1 MLGVWRLQ
9 LLREISRRGSIKA
22 AAEAMEVT
30 PSAVSQQL
38 AILERE
44 AGVQLL
50 EKVGR
55 RVRLTDA
62 ALRLVRHADTITG
75 AIAAAEADLAGMR
88 EAVTGTLRIAAFPTA
103 ARAVMPPVMTALSH
117 VHPGLR
123 VTLRDLEADESL
135 TALQNDEIDIAIV
148 DDYGEGSRVTDP
160 GLSVCE
166 FMRDPIYLAVDDGAR
181 TAPAPAT
188 FGADVGEPSAMTDG
202 LKSRASAPSASFPAR
217 SAGSARKSPPAGE
230 ARLEEF
236 RDAFWIM
243 DTDNSHLSRVTVR
256 ACRDAGFE
264 PHIRSSCKDF
274 SVIIALVEAGLG
286 VGVLP
291 GLALLDRPVR
301 ARVRPISPPLAR
313 RISSVIRPERRA
325 HPMIVSAL
333 AELERFGAAYVPP
346 LSGPAE

>member
-22 AAEAMEVT
+22 AAEAMQVT

-44 AGVQLL
+44 AGLQLL
-50 EKVGR
+50 EKSGR
-55 RVRLTDA
+55 RVRLTEA
-62 ALRLVRHADTITG
+62 AQRLVRHADAITG
-75 AIAAAEADLAGMR
+75 AIAAAEADLASMQQ
-88 EAVTGTLRIAAFPTA
+88 AVTGTLRIAAFPTA
-103 ARAVMPPVMTALSH
+103 ARAIMPPVMTALSH
-117 VHPGLR
+117 LHPELR

-135 TALQNDEIDIAIV
+135 TALRNDEIDIAIV
-148 DDYGEGSRVTDP
+148 DDYGDGSRVTDP
-160 GLSVCE
+160 GLEVCE
-166 FMRDPIYLAVDDGAR
+166 FMRDLIYLA
-181 TAPAPAT
+181 TATGPAT
-188 FGADVGEPSAMTDG
+188 ATGTAAAGKVRPSATG
-202 LKSRASAPSASFPAR
+202 AVIPPHRT
-217 SAGSARKSPPAGE
+217 PPAGE

-243 DTDNSHLSRVTVR
+243 DTDNSHLSRVVLQE
-256 ACRDAGFE
+256 CRRLGFE
-264 PHIRSSCKDF
+264 PHTRSSCKDF

-301 ARVRPISPPLAR
+301 ARVRPIAPPLAR
-313 RISSVIRPERRA
+313 RISSVIRPERRS

-333 AELERFGAAYVPP
+333 AELEQFGASYVPEF
-346 LSGPAE
+346 GGAGE

>member
-22 AAEAMEVT
+22 AAEAMQIT

-44 AGVQLL
+44 AGVELL
-50 EKVGR
+50 EKSGR

-62 ALRLVRHADTITG
+62 GLRLVRHADTITG
-75 AIAAAEADLAGMR
+75 AIVAAEADLASMQS
-88 EAVTGTLRIAAFPTA
+88 AVTGTLRVAAFPTA
-103 ARAVMPPVMTALSH
+103 ARAVMPPVMTALSRL
-117 VHPGLR
+117 HPELR

-135 TALQNDEIDIAIV
+135 TALQNDEIDLAIV
-148 DDYGEGSRVTDP
+148 DDYGDGSRVTDP
-160 GLSVCE
+160 GLEVCE
-166 FMRDPIYLAVDDGAR
+166 FMRDPIYLAAAG
-181 TAPAPAT
+181 PAT
-188 FGADVGEPSAMTDG
+188 GEVGEPPASGVDMDV
-202 LKSRASAPSASFPAR
+202 RASAIHGRTPTR
-217 SAGSARKSPPAGE
+217 GRPPAGQ

-236 RDAFWIM
+236 RDAVWIM
-243 DTDNSHLSRVTVR
+243 DTDNSHLSQVIRR
-256 ACRDAGFE
+256 ACRASGFE
-264 PHIRSSCKDF
+264 PHVRSSCKDF

-301 ARVRPISPPLAR
+301 AQVRPIGPPLAR
-313 RISSVIRPERRA
+313 RLSSVIRPERRS

-333 AELERFGAAYVPP
+333 AELERFGATYAPEF
-346 LSGPAE
+346 GRAGQ

>member
-22 AAEAMEVT
+22 AAEAMEIT

-50 EKVGR
+50 EKSGR
-55 RVRLTDA
+55 RVRLTEA
-62 ALRLVRHADTITG
+62 AQRLVRHADTITG
-75 AIAAAEADLAGMR
+75 AIAAAEADLASMQQ
-88 EAVTGTLRIAAFPTA
+88 AVTGTLRVSAFPTA
-103 ARAVMPPVMTALSH
+103 ARAVMPPVMAALSRL
-117 VHPGLR
+117 HPELR

-135 TALQNDEIDIAIV
+135 TALKNDEIDIAIV
-148 DDYGEGSRVTDP
+148 DDYGDGSRVADP
-160 GLSVCE
+160 GLEVCE
-166 FMRDPIYLAVDDGAR
+166 FMRDLIYLAT
-181 TAPAPAT
+181 TATTAAAP
-188 FGADVGEPSAMTDG
+188 GKGRPSATG
-202 LKSRASAPSASFPAR
+202 AVSPTQRT
-217 SAGSARKSPPAGE
+217 PPAGE

-236 RDAFWIM
+236 RNAFWIM
-243 DTDNSHLSRVTVR
+243 DTDNSHLSRVVLQ
-256 ACRDAGFE
+256 ACRRLGFE
-264 PHIRSSCKDF
+264 PHIRSSCRDF

-301 ARVRPISPPLAR
+301 AQVRPIAPPLAR
-313 RISSVIRPERRA
+313 RISSVIRPERRS

-333 AELERFGAAYVPP
+333 AELERFGAGYAPEFGGV
-346 LSGPAE
+346 GE

>member
-22 AAEAMEVT
+22 AAEAMEIT

-38 AILERE
+38 GILERE
-44 AGVQLL
+44 AGIQLL
-50 EKVGR
+50 EKTGR

-75 AIAAAEADLAGMR
+75 AIAAAEAELASLH
-88 EAVTGTLRIAAFPTA
+88 EVVTGTLRVAAFPTA
-103 ARAVMPPVMTALSH
+103 ARAVMPSVMTALSRI
-117 VHPGLR
+117 HPELR

-135 TALQNDEIDIAIV
+135 MALRNDEIDIAIV
-148 DDYGEGSRVTDP
+148 DDYEDGSRVTDP
-160 GLSVCE
+160 GLEVCE
-166 FMRDPIYLAVDDGAR
+166 FMRDPIYLAVATGSNAG
-181 TAPAPAT
+181 APAAN
-188 FGADVGEPSAMTDG
+188 
-202 LKSRASAPSASFPAR
+202 ASTPGGSKE
-217 SAGSARKSPPAGE
+217 GSAPAGE
-230 ARLEEF
+230 ARLDAF

-256 ACRDAGFE
+256 ACRAQGFE
-264 PHIRSSCKDF
+264 PHVRSSCKDF

-301 ARVRPISPPLAR
+301 ARVRPIAPPLAR
-313 RISSVIRPERRA
+313 RISWVIRPERRS
-325 HPMIVSAL
+325 HPMVVSAV
-333 AELERFGAAYVPP
+333 AELERFGASYLPP
-346 LSGPAE
+346 LAD

>member
-44 AGVQLL
+44 AGVALL
-50 EKVGR
+50 ERSGR
-55 RVRLTDA
+55 RIRLTDA
-62 ALRLVRHADTITG
+62 GLRLARHADTITG
-75 AIAAAEADLAGMR
+75 AIATAEADLASMQQL
-88 EAVTGTLRIAAFPTA
+88 VTGTLRVAAFPTA
-103 ARAVMPPVMTALSH
+103 ARAVMPAVMTALSRQ
-117 VHPGLR
+117 HPELR
-123 VTLRDLEADESL
+123 VTLRDFEADESL
-135 TALQNDEIDIAIV
+135 TALKNDEIDIAIV
-148 DDYGEGSRVTDP
+148 DDYGDGSRVTDRT
-160 GLSVCE
+160 LEVCE
-166 FMRDPIYLAVDDGAR
+166 FMRDPIYLAVAGGPAESDRETPESDRATKVR
-181 TAPAPAT
+181 APA
-188 FGADVGEPSAMTDG
+188 
-202 LKSRASAPSASFPAR
+202 ASTGRTPPQR
-217 SAGSARKSPPAGE
+217 RPPAGE

-243 DTDNSHLSRVTVR
+243 DTDNSHLSQVTVR
-256 ACRDAGFE
+256 ACRAAGFE

-301 ARVRPISPPLAR
+301 AQVRPISPPLAR

-325 HPMIVSAL
+325 HPMIFSAL
-333 AELERFGAAYVPP
+333 AELERFGAAY
-346 LSGPAE
+346 GP

>member
-22 AAEAMEVT
+22 AAEAMEIT

-50 EKVGR
+50 EKSGR
-55 RVRLTDA
+55 RVRLTEA
-62 ALRLVRHADTITG
+62 AQRLVRHADAITG
-75 AIAAAEADLAGMR
+75 AIAAAEADLASMQQ
-88 EAVTGTLRIAAFPTA
+88 AVTGTLRVSAFPTA
-103 ARAVMPPVMTALSH
+103 ARAVMPPVMTALSRL
-117 VHPGLR
+117 HPELR

-135 TALQNDEIDIAIV
+135 TALRNDEIDIAIV
-148 DDYGEGSRVTDP
+148 DDYGDGSRVTDP
-160 GLSVCE
+160 GLEVCE
-166 FMRDPIYLAVDDGAR
+166 FMRDLIYLATANGGEATATDGTTAR
-181 TAPAPAT
+181 TAKAR
-188 FGADVGEPSAMTDG
+188 PSATG
-202 LKSRASAPSASFPAR
+202 AVSPTQRT
-217 SAGSARKSPPAGE
+217 PPAGE

-236 RDAFWIM
+236 RNAFWIM
-243 DTDNSHLSRVTVR
+243 DTDNSHLSRVVSQE
-256 ACRDAGFE
+256 CRRLGFE

-301 ARVRPISPPLAR
+301 ARVRPIAPPLAR
-313 RISSVIRPERRA
+313 RISSVIRPERRS

-333 AELERFGAAYVPP
+333 AELERFGASYVPE
-346 LSGPAE
+346 LGGAGE

>member
-22 AAEAMEVT
+22 AAEAMAVT

-38 AILERE
+38 AVLERE
-44 AGVQLL
+44 AGVPLL
-50 EKVGR
+50 EKSGR

-75 AIAAAEADLAGMR
+75 AIAAAEADLASMQQ
-88 EAVTGTLRIAAFPTA
+88 AVTGTLRVAAFPTA
-103 ARAVMPPVMTALSH
+103 ARAVMPPVMTALSRL
-117 VHPGLR
+117 HPELR

-135 TALQNDEIDIAIV
+135 TALRNDEIDIAIV
-148 DDYGEGSRVTDP
+148 DDYGDGSRVTDP
-160 GLSVCE
+160 GLEVCE
-166 FMRDPIYLAVDDGAR
+166 FMRDPIYLA
-181 TAPAPAT
+181 TATATATATGPAT
-188 FGADVGEPSAMTDG
+188 AGRT
-202 LKSRASAPSASFPAR
+202 RASATSAVIPR
-217 SAGSARKSPPAGE
+217 PKTPPAGE

-243 DTDNSHLSRVTVR
+243 DTDNSHLSRVMLR
-256 ACRDAGFE
+256 ACRELGFE

-313 RISSVIRPERRA
+313 RLSSVIRPERRS

-333 AELERFGAAYVPP
+333 AELERFGASYVPEFGGA
-346 LSGPAE
+346 LE

>member
-22 AAEAMEVT
+22 AAEAMHVT

-44 AGVQLL
+44 AGVELL
-50 EKVGR
+50 EKSGR
-55 RVRLTDA
+55 RVRLTEA
-62 ALRLVRHADTITG
+62 GLRLVRHADAITG
-75 AIAAAEADLAGMR
+75 AIDAAEADLASMQSV
-88 EAVTGTLRIAAFPTA
+88 VTGTLRVAAFPTA
-103 ARAVMPPVMTALSH
+103 ARAVMPPVMTALSRL
-117 VHPGLR
+117 HPELR

-148 DDYGEGSRVTDP
+148 DDYGDGSRVTDP
-160 GLSVCE
+160 GLEVCE
-166 FMRDPIYLAVDDGAR
+166 FMRDPIYLAA
-181 TAPAPAT
+181 AT
-188 FGADVGEPSAMTDG
+188 ETTTVKA
-202 LKSRASAPSASFPAR
+202 RASAADAGIPAR
-217 SAGSARKSPPAGE
+217 RTPPAGE

-243 DTDNSHLSRVTVR
+243 DTDNSHLSQVIRS
-256 ACRDAGFE
+256 ACRASGFE
-264 PHIRSSCKDF
+264 PHVRSSCKDF

-301 ARVRPISPPLAR
+301 AQVRPIAPPLAR
-313 RISSVIRPERRA
+313 RLSSVIRPERRS

-333 AELERFGAAYVPP
+333 AELERFGAAYVPEFGAE
-346 LSGPAE
+346 SGAGE

>member
-22 AAEAMEVT
+22 AAEAMEIT

-50 EKVGR
+50 EKSGR
-55 RVRLTDA
+55 RVRLTEA
-62 ALRLVRHADTITG
+62 AQRLVRHADAITG
-75 AIAAAEADLAGMR
+75 AIAAAEADLASMQQ
-88 EAVTGTLRIAAFPTA
+88 AVTGTLRVSAFPTA
-103 ARAVMPPVMTALSH
+103 ARAVMPPVMTALSRL
-117 VHPGLR
+117 HPELR

-148 DDYGEGSRVTDP
+148 DDYGDGSRVTDP
-160 GLSVCE
+160 GLEVCE
-166 FMRDPIYLAVDDGAR
+166 FMRDLIYLA
-181 TAPAPAT
+181 TATATETTTATGPAAAGKT
-188 FGADVGEPSAMTDG
+188 S
-202 LKSRASAPSASFPAR
+202 ASAANAVTPPPR
-217 SAGSARKSPPAGE
+217 TPPAGE

-236 RDAFWIM
+236 RNAFWIM
-243 DTDNSHLSRVTVR
+243 DTDNSHLSRVVSQE
-256 ACRDAGFE
+256 CRRLGFE

-301 ARVRPISPPLAR
+301 ARVRPIAPPLAR
-313 RISSVIRPERRA
+313 RISSVIRPERRS

-333 AELERFGAAYVPP
+333 AELERFGAGYVPEF
-346 LSGPAE
+346 GGVGE